1 MRVKPG
7 ALADPGGRWTVSVRP
22 IPAGALHDGWP
33 AGPQQA
39 VADAAVGTELFVR
52 TRRPGDRLAP
62 IGLDGHKKL
71 QDLFVDRKV
80 PRLER
85 DSVPLVVDA
94 HDRIIWVA
102 GHALS
107 RDARVTPRTTGVLLF
122 ELRRS
127 GGQV

>member
-1 MRVKPG
+1 VPG
-7 ALADPGGRWTVSVRP
+7 SLVDPGGRWTVSVRP
-22 IPAGALHDGWP
+22 LTAGALGDTWP
-33 AGPQQA
+33 AGPDRV
-39 VADAAVGTELFVR
+39 VADAAVATELFVR

-62 IGLDGHKKL
+62 VGLGGHKKL

-85 DSVPLVVDA
+85 DGVPLVVDGN
-94 HDRIIWVA
+94 DRIIWVA

-107 RDARVTPRTTGVLLF
+107 RDARVTVGTTSVLLF